1 MEGYFLQMEGY
12 KVKLISLK
20 GGLPTTSSIADL
32 QDQLTGSSVEPGA
45 AVVFDLLGNFTFRY
59 EQDKGGMVLPVPV

>member
-20 GGLPTTSSIADL
+20 GGLPTTSSIADQ

-45 AVVFDLLGNFTFRY
+45 AVVFDLLGNFTLSY
-59 EQDKGGMVLPVPV
+59 EQDDGGMVLPVPV